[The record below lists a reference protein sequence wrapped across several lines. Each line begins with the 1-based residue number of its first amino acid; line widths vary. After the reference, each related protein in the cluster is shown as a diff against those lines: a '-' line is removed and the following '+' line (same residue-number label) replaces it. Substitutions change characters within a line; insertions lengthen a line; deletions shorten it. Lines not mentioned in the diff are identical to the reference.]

1 MNEVNVQRDIIISL
15 LSRSSD
21 PMPISDIWRGLRNRG
36 FEIGYNEFEDWL
48 LDQVDLIQ
56 LSVQGGVLL
65 RPDVEISHVRRTQ
78 IVPDLYEQNGE
89 VDATTR
95 LHRLI
100 SYYLDCLK
108 EEGKSIAAY
117 REQQNSSF
125 VVLGQELFASRK
137 TFASIRT
144 IEAGD
149 FVKNVSGGKRS
160 AFYGYPL
167 LMQWIETGD
176 GEFADYKVIP
186 IFIARLE
193 LQEEPERCIF
203 HLAANSPRLNP
214 LIMMFSRWK
223 DRSFIRTKLDA
234 DQEFYSSFEERVSM
248 VASVLQ
254 NLDVHEELD
263 PGTILRA
270 SDLSIIE
277 SHRGGLYNRCGI
289 FLGGANPYNVGL
301 IKDLEEMLDKSGS
314 HFEKTA
320 LSSLIRSATENEK
333 DVLKSSEPIRV
344 FSPYGEGD
352 ILNAAQEA
360 AIKLAFSH
368 KISVVTGPPG
378 TGKSQ
383 VVLAIIATAI
393 LLEKTVLFASRNNK
407 ALEIV
412 QERLKRIC
420 PDNHT
425 LIRVGGDFDKT
436 CYELLERMGNLPLKE
451 DVMPFR
457 KQMLSIGLHLAE
469 LDKLE
474 KLIDETAITL
484 GKANLAEERFEILK
498 QKFLPGRFDA
508 YDSVKEFDSNALL
521 AVANRYEKLLSR
533 IASWPSFLAKLAIR
547 CQNRAGKKEIELL
560 RSVLQKAH
568 IELETIW
575 PKDRDELRNSFKSL
589 FPLIELIRAAA
600 EMSTAAEKLGDAS
613 ELDNIFKRIVE
624 HKQAMAKKVPAL
636 LLAKVRENASG
647 HGLLEK
653 TQDAVLQ
660 YRDTM
665 PQLRGT
671 RLNDEQR
678 RIRLDSLGHIF
689 PDMLNRLPA
698 WAVTNLSISHRIPLE
713 PGVFDLAIIDEA
725 SQCDIPSCLPLLY
738 RAKHVTVIG
747 DPLQL
752 PQITQ
757 ISLSVED
764 QLLRQKRL
772 DGPENDHLRYSEKS
786 MYDAARR
793 VTPRS
798 GYQFLSSHYR
808 CHPDI
813 IRFANSSHWY
823 EDRLNV
829 FTDVGR
835 LKRPKFWEKGIEW
848 VQISSKMKL
857 DSPKGY
863 YLPEEVQ
870 SAVDIIQD
878 LLETR
883 KYEGTL
889 GVVCPLRGMV
899 NLIRDKVEKTV
910 HARLLQAAEF
920 EAQTAHGFQGD
931 ERDVIIYV
939 MAIHPNMP
947 RGARWFI
954 AENSNL
960 FNVALSRARAAF
972 VVVGDKQAA
981 RDFTFENRT
990 VDYLKDFVNY
1000 AETLGDD
1007 ESVAMGEP
1015 TFKPEQLW
1023 EERFYYN
1030 ALKPANIPVYSQYPL
1045 GPYKLDFALLRQ
1057 NRQRKLDIEID
1068 GETYHKDTAGRRLR
1082 QDIDRDIYVKAQD
1095 GRSWDI
1101 MRFWVYELREDM
1113 ELCLK
1118 KIQQWMNSAT

>member
-1 MNEVNVQRDIIISL
+1 LVETSVQKEMIISL
-15 LSRSSD
+15 LRGASD
-21 PMPISDIWRGLRNRG
+21 PMPISDIWRGIRNRG
-36 FEIGYNEFEDWL
+36 VDIGYNELEDWL
-48 LDQVDLIQ
+48 LDQVDLVQ
-56 LSVQGGVLL
+56 LSTQGGVLL
-65 RPDVEISHVRRTQ
+65 RPSVDVSHVRRTQ
-78 IVPDLYEQNGE
+78 IVPDSYEQSGE

-100 SYYLDCLK
+100 AYYRDCLK
-108 EEGKSIAAY
+108 EEGKSITAY
-117 REQQNSSF
+117 REQQNGSF
-125 VVLGQELFASRK
+125 VVLGQELYANKRNFASVGMR
-137 TFASIRT
+137 
-144 IEAGD
+144 EAGD
-149 FVKNVSGGKRS
+149 FAKNVSGGKRS

-186 IFIARLE
+186 VFITRME

-203 HLAANSPRLNP
+203 HLAANAPRLNP
-214 LIMMFSRWK
+214 VIIRLSRWK
-223 DRSFIRTKLDA
+223 DRSFVRAKLDA
-234 DQEFYSSFEERVSM
+234 DQEFYSSFEERVAM
-248 VASVLQ
+248 VPSVLQ
-254 NLDVHEELD
+254 NLEVHEELD
-263 PGTILRA
+263 PVTIIRT

-277 SHRGGLYNRCGI
+277 PNRGGLYNRCGI
-289 FLGGANPYNVGL
+289 FLGGTNPYIVGL
-301 IKDLEEMLDKSGS
+301 IKDLEGMLDKSGS
-314 HFEKTA
+314 HFEQTA
-320 LSSLIRSATENEK
+320 LSALLRSAAENAK
-333 DVLKSSEPIRV
+333 DVQKSTEPIRV
-344 FSPYGEGD
+344 LSPGEEGE
-352 ILNAAQEA
+352 ILNAAQESA
-360 AIKLAFSH
+360 VQQTFSH

-383 VVLAIIATAI
+383 VVTAIITTAA

-407 ALEIV
+407 ALEVV

-420 PDNHT
+420 PDSHT
-425 LIRVGGDFDKT
+425 LMRVGGNYDKA
-436 CYELLERMGNLPLKE
+436 CHELLDRMGNLPPLE

-457 KQMLSIGLHLAE
+457 KQMLSIELHLAE

-474 KLIDETAITL
+474 KIIDETATTL
-484 GKANLAEERFEILK
+484 GKANLAEDRFEILK

-508 YDSVKEFDSNALL
+508 YDSVKEFDSNILL
-521 AVANRYEKLLSR
+521 AVALRYEKLLNR
-533 IASWPSFLAKLAIR
+533 TASWPSFLAKLAIR
-547 CQNRAGKKEIELL
+547 FQKRSGEREIEAL
-560 RSVLQKAH
+560 RSALQETH
-568 IELETIW
+568 IKFETIW
-575 PKDRDELRNSFKSL
+575 PKNREELRNSFRSI
-589 FPLIELIRAAA
+589 FPLIDFVKAAA
-600 EMSTAAEKLGDAS
+600 EMSDAAEKLGNADNLDA
-613 ELDNIFKRIVE
+613 IFKKIAE
-624 HKQAMAKKVPAL
+624 HKQAMAQKVPPL
-636 LLAKVRENASG
+636 LLAKVRENSSG
-647 HGLLEK
+647 QGLPEK

-678 RIRLDSLGHIF
+678 RIRLESLGHIF
-689 PDMLNRLPA
+689 PEMLNRLPA
-698 WAVTNLSISHRIPLE
+698 WAVTNLSVSHRIPLE
-713 PGVFDLAIIDEA
+713 PGVFDLVIIDEA

-738 RAKHVTVIG
+738 RAKHVAVIG

-757 ISLSVED
+757 ISQSVED
-764 QLLRQKRL
+764 QFLRQNQL

-813 IRFANSSHWY
+813 IQFANSSHWY

-829 FTDVGR
+829 FTDTER
-835 LKRPKFWEKGIEW
+835 LKRPDFWEKGIEW
-848 VQISSKMKL
+848 VQISSKMKS

-899 NLIRDKVEKTV
+899 DLIRDRVEKTV

-939 MAIHPNMP
+939 MAIHSNMP

-981 RDFTFENRT
+981 RDFTFENRA
-990 VDYLKDFVNY
+990 VDYLRDFVHY
-1000 AETLGDD
+1000 VETLGDD
-1007 ESVAMGEP
+1007 EPVSTGEP
-1015 TFKPEQLW
+1015 TFKPEQIW
-1023 EERFYYN
+1023 EERFYFN

-1057 NRQRKLDIEID
+1057 NRQRKLDIEVD

-1082 QDIDRDIYVKAQD
+1082 RDIDRDIYVKAQD
-1095 GRSWDI
+1095 GRSWDV

-1113 ELCLK
+1113 ESCLK
-1118 KIQQWMNSAT
+1118 KVQQWMNSAP

>member
-1 MNEVNVQRDIIISL
+1 MLRGA
-15 LSRSSD
+15 SD

-56 LSVQGGVLL
+56 LSTQGGVFL
-65 RPDVEISHVRRTQ
+65 RPGIDVSHVRRTQ
-78 IVPDLYEQNGE
+78 IVPDPYEQNGE

-100 SYYLDCLK
+100 SYYRNCLK

-117 REQQNSSF
+117 REQQNGSF
-125 VVLGQELFASRK
+125 VVLGQELYASRR
-137 TFASIRT
+137 TFASVRT
-144 IEAGD
+144 SEAGD
-149 FVKNVSGGKRS
+149 FAKNVSGGKRS

-186 IFIARLE
+186 IFITRLE
-193 LQEEPERCIF
+193 LQEEPEKCIF
-203 HLAANSPRLNP
+203 HLAANAPRLNP
-214 LIMMFSRWK
+214 IIIMLSRWK
-223 DRSFIRTKLDA
+223 DRSFVRAKLDA
-234 DQEFYSSFEERVSM
+234 DQEFYSSFEERVAM
-248 VASVLQ
+248 VATVLQ
-254 NLDVHEELD
+254 HLEVHEELD

-277 SHRGGLYNRCGI
+277 PNQGGLYNRCGI

-301 IKDLEEMLDKSGS
+301 IKDLEEMLDKSDS
-314 HFEKTA
+314 HFEQTA
-320 LSSLIRSATENEK
+320 LSALMRSATENAK
-333 DVLKSSEPIRV
+333 DVIKSSKPIRV
-344 FSPYGEGD
+344 LSLGEEGEV
-352 ILNAAQEA
+352 LNAEQESA
-360 AIKLAFSH
+360 VQQTFSH
-368 KISVVTGPPG
+368 KFSVVTGPPG

-383 VVLAIIATAI
+383 VVMAIITTAV

-407 ALEIV
+407 ALEVV

-420 PDNHT
+420 PDSHT
-425 LIRVGGDFDKT
+425 LIRVGGNFDKA
-436 CYELLERMGNLPLKE
+436 CYELLDRMGNLPPQE

-457 KQMLSIGLHLAE
+457 KQMLSIELHLAE
-469 LDKLE
+469 LNKLE
-474 KLIDETAITL
+474 KTIDETAITL
-484 GKANLAEERFEILK
+484 GEANLAEERFEILK

-508 YDSVKEFDSNALL
+508 YDFVKEFDSNVLL
-521 AVANRYEKLLSR
+521 TVARRYEKLLSR
-533 IASWPSFLAKLAIR
+533 TASWPSFLARLAIH
-547 CQNRAGKKEIELL
+547 CQNRSGKKEIELL
-560 RSVLQKAH
+560 RSALQEAH
-568 IELETIW
+568 IEFETIW
-575 PKDRDELRNSFKSL
+575 PKNRDELRNSFKSL
-589 FPLIELIRAAA
+589 FPLIEFVKAAA
-600 EMSTAAEKLGDAS
+600 EMSAAAEKLGDATK
-613 ELDNIFKRIVE
+613 LDAIFKQISE
-624 HKQAMAKKVPAL
+624 HKQAMAKKMPAL

-647 HGLLEK
+647 HGLSEK

-678 RIRLDSLGHIF
+678 RIRLESLGRIF
-689 PDMLNRLPA
+689 PEMLNRLPA
-698 WAVTNLSISHRIPLE
+698 WAVTNLSVSHRIPLE
-713 PGVFDLAIIDEA
+713 PGVFDLVIIDEA

-738 RAKHVTVIG
+738 RAKHAAVIG

-757 ISLSVED
+757 ISQSVED
-764 QLLRQKRL
+764 QLLRQHRL

-786 MYDAARR
+786 IYDAARR
-793 VTPRS
+793 VTPRT

-835 LKRPKFWEKGIEW
+835 LKRPKFWKKGIEW
-848 VQISSKMKL
+848 IQISSKVKL

-889 GVVCPLRGMV
+889 GVVCPLRGIV
-899 NLIRDKVEKTV
+899 DLIRDRVEKTV
-910 HARLLQAAEF
+910 HASLLQAAEF

-939 MAIHPNMP
+939 MAIHSNMP

-972 VVVGDKQAA
+972 VVVGDKQAV
-981 RDFTFENRT
+981 RNFTFENRA
-990 VDYLKDFVNY
+990 VDYLRDFVRY
-1000 AETLGDD
+1000 IETLGDD
-1007 ESVAMGEP
+1007 QPVPGMEP

-1057 NRQRKLDIEID
+1057 KRQRKLNIEID

-1082 QDIDRDIYVKAQD
+1082 QDIDRNIYVKAQD

-1113 ELCLK
+1113 ESCLK
-1118 KIQQWMNSAT
+1118 KVQQWMNSAP